1 MLLSWQLGSCAD
13 AGVLPQSDISSSG
26 SSKHEESAGS
36 APPLISS
43 SEPSLPMKLLKQ
55 LITLHDMDHC
65 ILQISACEGRYY
77 GLFSLIKKLPQQRVM
92 QQRMVA
98 VKGGIL
104 TAKS

>member
-43 SEPSLPMKLLKQ
+43 SEPSLPMKLLEV
-55 LITLHDMDHC
+55 LITLHDTDHC
-65 ILQISACEGRYY
+65 MLQLYACEGRYY
-77 GLFSLIKKLPQQRVM
+77 GLSSLIKKLPQQS
-92 QQRMVA
+92 MVA
-98 VKGGIL
+98 VKGGTL